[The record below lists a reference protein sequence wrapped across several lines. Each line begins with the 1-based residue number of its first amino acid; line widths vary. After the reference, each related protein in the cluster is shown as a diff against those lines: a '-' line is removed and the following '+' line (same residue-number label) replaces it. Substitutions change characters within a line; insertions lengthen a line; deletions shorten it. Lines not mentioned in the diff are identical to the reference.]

1 MLYVVGTK
9 DVVNVIID
17 IDLGVIAELKVTLLD
32 FLSVCNR
39 LQHLPLSILNGLIIQ
54 IG

>member
-17 IDLGVIAELKVTLLD
+17 IDLGVIAEQISQKINDSSIMSCSWRVID
-32 FLSVCNR
+32 NR
-39 LQHLPLSILNGLIIQ
+39 IKRKLN
-54 IG
+54 